1 MKGVGTVTDGFTQT
15 KYGYLNLTKLMFS
28 GVVLLYFVA
37 VIAVNQVK
45 SIVAS
50 GFFYLVLLLG
60 TVVYFYTKRSMAFRP
75 VIFYAIGAAI
85 LGACNILFVGNLTWL
100 RVVILF
106 VSFLFAVIFLDDDV
120 DERTFL
126 IAVYLNAAVV
136 AFRLFLYGRQNPVYV
151 DSSNNYISVHLLM
164 PAVLYYSMLEMRG
177 KKIPIFPAVVIW
189 ILSLLAG
196 GRGGLLAATILLG
209 GIILYRFYQDEVTR
223 RERAILGIILFVIMV
238 PVVLIVLQFF
248 VSKFSGLYVVTRFL
262 DKGMDGGGRLACWTE
277 YIEKSSLSLSR
288 FLFGTDLT
296 KVDWAV
302 HYNGNLHNSYL
313 FVHAYLGIF
322 GFLFVIVMLIR
333 AVVLGIRCRKWI
345 YVTSL
350 ITIMFRSLTDHVF
363 GVNRLSV
370 VILALI
376 FIPDILRIREK
387 SQKRILN
394 GMKENDH
401 ADTCSDPG
409 QSRV

>member
-1 MKGVGTVTDGFTQT
+1 MDTGYHGHQLSKGLGTVTEDFTQT
-15 KYGYLNLTKLMFS
+15 KYCYLNLTKLMFS

-45 SIVAS
+45 SEVAS

-85 LGACNILFVGNLTWL
+85 LGTCNIIFVGNLTPL

-106 VSFLFAVIFLDDDV
+106 ASFLFAVIFLDDDV

-136 AFRLFLYGRQNPVYV
+136 AIRLFLYGRQTPVYV

-196 GRGGLLAATILLG
+196 GRGGLLAATLLLG
-209 GIILYRFYQDEVTR
+209 GIILYRFYRDEVTR
-223 RERAILGIILFVIMV
+223 RERVILGLILFIILV
-238 PVVLIVLQFF
+238 PVVLIVLELFA
-248 VSKFSGLYVVTRFL
+248 SRFSGLYVVTRFL
-262 DKGMDGGGRLACWTE
+262 DKGMNGGGRLDCWTE
-277 YIEKSSLSLSR
+277 YIEKSSMSVTR

-296 KVDWAV
+296 QVDWAV

-376 FIPDILRIREK
+376 FIPDILKIRENSRK
-387 SQKRILN
+387 LLYT
-394 GMKENDH
+394 ENV
-401 ADTCSDPG
+401 PG
-409 QSRV
+409 NLR